1 MSPWSYRPLVDFSVL
16 GRALEEG
23 RPESAVTTLDKALAL
38 WRGPAYA
45 EFQATPFG
53 QAEGRRLEELRL
65 SATEDRWAAAL
76 EQGLLTAAIPEL
88 ERLLVNHPL
97 RERLWSLLMLA
108 LYQGSVVVHRAAP
121 VAVVVP
127 VLDRGSRRT
136 ERETCRALRT
146 RTWLSL
152 GSRVRDGAMPR
163 GERCLLDALA
173 LRRDPALADLSAE
186 PFVGIAVRQLEES
199 SLGAVK
205 ELGAGTADGGGRP

>member
-76 EQGLLTAAIPEL
+76 EQGRLTAAIRSSSGCSSTTPCESGCGACSCSPCIRVPSSFTVL
-88 ERLLVNHPL
+88 PQSRSLYRFLTAVRAVRSGRRVAHYE
-97 RERLWSLLMLA
+97 RERGFLLGVECA
-108 LYQGSVVVHRAAP
+108 TAP
-121 VAVVVP
+121 C
-127 VLDRGSRRT
+127 
-136 ERETCRALRT
+136 REASGACST
-146 RTWLSL
+146 LSPC
-152 GSRVRDGAMPR
+152 GAIPP
-163 GERCLLDALA
+163 L
-173 LRRDPALADLSAE
+173 P
-186 PFVGIAVRQLEES
+186 
-199 SLGAVK
+199 
-205 ELGAGTADGGGRP
+205 T